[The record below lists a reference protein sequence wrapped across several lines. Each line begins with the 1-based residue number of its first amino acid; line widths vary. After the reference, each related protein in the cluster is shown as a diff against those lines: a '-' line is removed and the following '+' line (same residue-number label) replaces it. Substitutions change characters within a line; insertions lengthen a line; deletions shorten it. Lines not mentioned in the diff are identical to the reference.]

1 MRNILI
7 EFRNVSFR
15 YDEDQPWV
23 IKDLSFKIY
32 ENEFVAIIGHN
43 GSGKSTVAKLVNG
56 LLFPQEGEILISDV
70 VVNEETIW
78 DIRREIG
85 MVFQNPDNQFVGAT
99 VQDDVAFG
107 MENRG
112 IPREEMVKRIEG
124 TLEAVGMVDYRM
136 TEPHRL
142 SGGQKQRVAIASV
155 LAISPQVLI
164 LDEATAMLDPKGRKE
179 IMRTVSELSE
189 QQGLSLISI
198 THDLAEVVNAERV
211 IVMNRGEIW
220 AEAAPREIFSRRNE
234 LREIGLDVPFIAI
247 LAEELKQVGVD
258 LTQEPLNQEELLEE
272 LWILHSKT

>member
-1 MRNILI
+1 MRKILI

-23 IKDLSFKIY
+23 IKNLSFKIY

-112 IPREEMVKRIEG
+112 IPREEMMKRIEG

-220 AEAAPREIFSRRNE
+220 AEATPREIFSRRSE

-247 LAEELKQVGVD
+247 LAEELKQVGVE